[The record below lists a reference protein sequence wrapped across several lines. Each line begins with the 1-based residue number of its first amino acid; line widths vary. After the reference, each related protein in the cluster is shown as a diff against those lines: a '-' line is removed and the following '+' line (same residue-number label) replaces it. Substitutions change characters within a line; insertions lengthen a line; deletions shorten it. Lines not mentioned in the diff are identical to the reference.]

1 MTGPIRAATRR
12 ATMTVRM
19 SVERRNC
26 FGLRPAAV
34 YRRIHHKQGMTSA
47 RISGQRVSNVNRM
60 TRRAVLETEME
71 LEEWGIPLLSQEG
84 WREAPGWFHREP
96 PLAGLLRNH
105 AALLTQEGNTRSPEL
120 VSSQRDSSMIG
131 EPFQSQ
137 KNDRQKQKIEPRF
150 ATEVSRREFA
160 LAVPAQ
166 CAVIDAGVPP
176 AHEIHSNILAHAVL
190 GGHIQTGNRSFEYRA
205 IQVTV
210 RNHRLPIRSVDLRTD
225 DGDFHGADG
234 APQRQTVAPKPR
246 KRIVDKQGKA
256 FMNREVR

>member
-84 WREAPGWFHREP
+84 WREAPGWFHKEP
-96 PLAGLLRNH
+96 PLAGSLRNP
-105 AALLTQEGNTRSPEL
+105 AALLTQEGNVL
-120 VSSQRDSSMIG
+120 VSKSFTASQIFLHQ
-131 EPFQSQ
+131 EFQ
-137 KNDRQKQKIEPRF
+137 
-150 ATEVSRREFA
+150 V
-160 LAVPAQ
+160 
-166 CAVIDAGVPP
+166 
-176 AHEIHSNILAHAVL
+176 IHSLAATL
-190 GGHIQTGNRSFEYRA
+190 SAA
-205 IQVTV
+205 IPD
-210 RNHRLPIRSVDLRTD
+210 HPHPHKYFFSS
-225 DGDFHGADG
+225 
-234 APQRQTVAPKPR
+234 
-246 KRIVDKQGKA
+246 
-256 FMNREVR
+256 